1 MGVLGWEGSG
11 SGGGARG
18 AVWGAWF
25 GMNVP
30 QQLRPSLDRAPGPCP
45 MPGLLCPAPA
55 QPASGKKGGHCS
67 QSLAPCEGS
76 RENGLWLTEVV
87 GLKDGE
93 TLEGKDGMERLRETQ
108 EAGDGRTAPPPAPP
122 SCWGVRGCPRPLALP
137 A

>member
-1 MGVLGWEGSG
+1 M
-11 SGGGARG
+11 
-18 AVWGAWF
+18 
-25 GMNVP
+25 P

-55 QPASGKKGGHCS
+55 QPASGKEGEHCS

-76 RENGLWLTEVV
+76 REDRLWLTEVV

-108 EAGDGRTAPPPAPP
+108 EAGDGRTAPL